1 VELIPRLIA
10 KVHFNGLKL
19 SCSQLLV
26 LFRGLDLLA
35 RDFESLA
42 GDWGGARYESTLLEK
57 LRSLGI
63 WRAIACAVLQLDA
76 AAGAVKMY
84 VTTPIGDN
92 ESSRYIPYRYTIGV
106 RYIKGKT
113 YEPNSGETLS
123 N

>member
-1 VELIPRLIA
+1 MELIPRLIA

-63 WRAIACAVLQLDA
+63 WRAIASLNDKNYEMPSAVA
-76 AAGAVKMY
+76 A
-84 VTTPIGDN
+84 VTIL
-92 ESSRYIPYRYTIGV
+92 V
-106 RYIKGKT
+106 
-113 YEPNSGETLS
+113 EPE
-123 N
+123 